1 MLLSIVIQRK
11 QLEQQV
17 FVRETYCKWQTGM
30 STSLVRQG
38 GRLAGLFGDLSPKPK
53 NGGALLAIEIKVLA
67 SGSSGNCYLINSE
80 IMIECGITI
89 DRIRKGSGF
98 KLGEIEACLISH
110 EH

>member
-1 MLLSIVIQRK
+1 M
-11 QLEQQV
+11 
-17 FVRETYCKWQTGM
+17 
-30 STSLVRQG
+30 
-38 GRLAGLFGDLSPKPK
+38 
-53 NGGALLAIEIKVLA
+53 AIDIKVLA
-67 SGSSGNCYLINSE
+67 SGSGGNCYLINSE